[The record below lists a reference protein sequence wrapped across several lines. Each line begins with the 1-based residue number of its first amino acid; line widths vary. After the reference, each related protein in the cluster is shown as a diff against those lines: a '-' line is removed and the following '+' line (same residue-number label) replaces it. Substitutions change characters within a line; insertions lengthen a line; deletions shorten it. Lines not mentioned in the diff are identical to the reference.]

1 MSVIKSFKNKFSI
14 FFELILFLCK
24 TLVDDT
30 HDRNY
35 DLNIYDDLI
44 RDFITIRTIYIY
56 IILSKLFMIYKL

>member
-1 MSVIKSFKNKFSI
+1 MESQ
-14 FFELILFLCK
+14 

-44 RDFITIRTIYIY
+44 RDFITIRAIYIY